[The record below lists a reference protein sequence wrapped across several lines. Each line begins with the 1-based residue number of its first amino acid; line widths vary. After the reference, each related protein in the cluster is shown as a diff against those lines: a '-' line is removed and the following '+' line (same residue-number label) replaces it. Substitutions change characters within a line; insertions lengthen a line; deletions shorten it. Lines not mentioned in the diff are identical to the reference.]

1 MQVYTN
7 QKYIQRRATIGK
19 WTTGVALVV
28 LLAGS
33 IISFMS
39 NTALLPVAL
48 ACLLLGFVGA
58 NVGSFYM
65 RRFVRK
71 PRPDEVIASSLK
83 GLDDR
88 YEFFAWHLP
97 APNVLLCPAG
107 LFVFVT
113 RDQEGKITVTKN
125 NWKQPFSIVRL
136 FTAFSQ
142 EALGNPAREVMEEV
156 GRVKQWIKQV
166 KPDLEIE
173 PQPVV
178 VFVSNKTELTLND
191 ASVPVIFAKDLKD
204 YLRKQIQAKTGRMT
218 EPARKQLSQMFTSA
232 EAKR

>member
-39 NTALLPVAL
+39 NTALLPFAL

-97 APNVLLCPAG
+97 APNVLLSPAG

-125 NWKQPFSIVRL
+125 NWKQPFNVIRL

-142 EALGNPAREVMEEV
+142 ESLGCLLYTSPSPRD
-156 GRVKQWIKQV
+156 RTR
-166 KPDLEIE
+166 
-173 PQPVV
+173 
-178 VFVSNKTELTLND
+178 S
-191 ASVPVIFAKDLKD
+191 
-204 YLRKQIQAKTGRMT
+204 RM
-218 EPARKQLSQMFTSA
+218 PSSA
-232 EAKR
+232 

>member
-1 MQVYTN
+1 M
-7 QKYIQRRATIGK
+7 
-19 WTTGVALVV
+19 
-28 LLAGS
+28 
-33 IISFMS
+33 
-39 NTALLPVAL
+39 
-48 ACLLLGFVGA
+48 
-58 NVGSFYM
+58 
-65 RRFVRK
+65 
-71 PRPDEVIASSLK
+71 
-83 GLDDR
+83 
-88 YEFFAWHLP
+88 
-97 APNVLLCPAG
+97 LLCPAG

-125 NWKQPFSIVRL
+125 NWKQPFNVVRL

-142 EALGNPAREVMEEV
+142 EALGNPAREVLEEV

-178 VFVSNKTELTLND
+178 VFVSNKAELILND
-191 ASVPVIFAKDLKD
+191 PSVPVIFAKDLKD
-204 YLRKQIQAKTGRMT
+204 YLRKLIQAKASRMT

>member
-1 MQVYTN
+1 MQIYTN

-39 NTALLPVAL
+39 NTSLLPLAL

-65 RRFVRK
+65 RRFVRT

-97 APNVLLCPAG
+97 APNVLLSPAG

-125 NWKQPFSIVRL
+125 NWKQPFNLIRV

-142 EALGNPAREVMEEV
+142 ESLGNPAREALEEAE
-156 GRVKQWIKQV
+156 RVKQWIKQNQ
-166 KPDLEIE
+166 PDLEVE
-173 PQPVV
+173 PQPMV
-178 VFVSNKTELTLND
+178 VFVTNKAELTLND
-191 ASVPVIFAKDLKD
+191 PGMPIVFAKDLKD
-204 YLRKQIQAKTGRMT
+204 FMRKQAQDKSGRLA
-218 EPARKQLSQMFTSA
+218 EPVRKQLSQMFTSA
-232 EAKR
+232 EIKR